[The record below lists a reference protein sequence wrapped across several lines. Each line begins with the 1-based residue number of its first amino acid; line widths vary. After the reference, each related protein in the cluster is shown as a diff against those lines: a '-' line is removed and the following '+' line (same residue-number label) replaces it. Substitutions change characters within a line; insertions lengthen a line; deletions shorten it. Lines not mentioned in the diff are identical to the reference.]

1 MNLRFH
7 ISSKKS
13 YAGRCWLGLFLLS
26 ALLFSGCKQLGGDG
40 VAHDDG
46 LRRDDLALPAREVR
60 SHQYPSTA
68 KKSPDDVFMSDEAQ
82 RVYHDLD

>member
-7 ISSKKS
+7 ISGKKS
-13 YAGRCWLGLFLLS
+13 YAGRWWLGLFLLS
-26 ALLFSGCKQLGGDG
+26 ALVFSGCKQFGGSD
-40 VAHDDG
+40 VAHEDS

-60 SHQYPSTA
+60 SNQVPAAA
-68 KKSPDDVFMSDEAQ
+68 KKSPDDIFMSGEAQ